1 MYLGIRG
8 SVISDD
14 EWFVGLLV
22 SMFEQMPATN
32 LAVETLGGL
41 GYTLLRVGVN
51 PEVTEDGE
59 DHYEDRDYEQESY
72 SHYNYRGDEFND
84 MDFYDQAN
92 EFATLKALNN
102 LEIMLDILDRISTET
117 DPSEL
122 ADVAYELRSL
132 ASQAVSYLETVLPE
146 DDEDG
151 GDEFRDGYSIR
162 DGLDDDEDDEEE
174 RYE

>member
-14 EWFVGLLV
+14 EWFVGFLA
-22 SMFEQMPATN
+22 SMFEQMPVTN
-32 LAVETLGGL
+32 VAVETLGNL
-41 GYTLLRVGVN
+41 GYSLLRVGTTPSN
-51 PEVTEDGE
+51 ED
-59 DHYEDRDYEQESY
+59 DTLPTPDDRDYEQESY
-72 SHYNYRGDEFND
+72 NHYGDQFND

-162 DGLDDDEDDEEE
+162 DDLDDDEDDEEG